1 MRFVPL
7 RDRVADAFDSETSG
21 KFGELYV
28 TALLDNWREIA
39 RAFRRSLLLAVA
51 LIVGFYLLRGA
62 KNAELTLGPLKLTN
76 VTSVLTIIPA
86 LLAVVAYECVS
97 LLAAFAAYRD
107 AMGEVVRKLHP
118 KVYENDLEL
127 LLVPPTLTLLGG
139 IGSSWED
146 LRKKPPGISEKVL
159 SITSTVVFAAIIG
172 GSAGFLVYA
181 YSYLYRHSHVN
192 TIAVSVSLCVAVIY
206 AIRAWA
212 LIEWTDD

>member
-1 MRFVPL
+1 
-7 RDRVADAFDSETSG
+7 
-21 KFGELYV
+21 
-28 TALLDNWREIA
+28 
-39 RAFRRSLLLAVA
+39 
-51 LIVGFYLLRGA
+51 
-62 KNAELTLGPLKLTN
+62 
-76 VTSVLTIIPA
+76 
-86 LLAVVAYECVS
+86 
-97 LLAAFAAYRD
+97 
-107 AMGEVVRKLHP
+107 LHP